1 MNRCIGIGLF
11 IIITKFTH
19 FLDFIDDVKHFK
31 TSGVWQKGFL
41 GLENNLD
48 IYYPT
53 AANNPSFRE
62 LVLEV
67 VRNLGAVG
75 VLGVVEV
82 SRDVTELQGFLGV
95 KWGCRSFQATPLLPT
110 RKIRW

>member
-53 AANNPSFRE
+53 AANNPSFR
-62 LVLEV
+62 
-67 VRNLGAVG
+67 GCTK
-75 VLGVVEV
+75 
-82 SRDVTELQGFLGV
+82 SRSCRGIRGCGGF
-95 KWGCRSFQATPLLPT
+95 
-110 RKIRW
+110 